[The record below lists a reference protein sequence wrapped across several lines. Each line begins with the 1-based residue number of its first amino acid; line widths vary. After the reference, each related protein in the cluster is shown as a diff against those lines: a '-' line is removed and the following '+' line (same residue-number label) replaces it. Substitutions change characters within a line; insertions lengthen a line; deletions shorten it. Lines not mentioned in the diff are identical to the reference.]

1 MRRLPLSSLPC
12 GPCLLEWSPSRWLLV
27 ALFALTLLACVALL
41 RCDLNLTLRWSG
53 VLLAACGGA
62 WELRRVVCH
71 PSCVLLIPSGDEPPL
86 FNQMPVKELHVSW
99 YGPLVTV
106 SWRVPDSCRMYLLFW
121 PDTLS
126 VAMRRQ
132 LRLVMQ
138 ARQLSSQVP
147 SMAP

>member
-1 MRRLPLSSLPC
+1 MAV
-12 GPCLLEWSPSRWLLV
+12 G
-27 ALFALTLLACVALL
+27 CVVCFDATGL
-41 RCDLNLTLRWSG
+41 RCAATVWLKSY
-53 VLLAACGGA
+53 LALERCPIGPCGGA

-71 PSCVLLIPSGDEPPL
+71 PCCVLLIPSGDEPPL